1 METQNVSSGGG
12 EAKSFPTL
20 DTPPAV
26 HSWFR
31 AVRLMPLPSL
41 PRLAPALAACGLVL
55 LLAGCGAKREVK
67 IIKLAHGLDP
77 QHSVHHGMVFLG
89 QRLAEKSGGKM
100 HVDVYPSG
108 QLGSERECL
117 ELVQLGGL
125 AMTKVS
131 ASVLESFA
139 PEFKVFGLPYLFRDQ
154 THRNVVLDGPIGRE
168 ILLAPQSK
176 FMRGLCY
183 YDSGTRS
190 FYTKKPVRTPD
201 DLKGLKIRVQ
211 ESPMAFALIRAF
223 GASATPIA
231 WGELYTALQ
240 QGVVDGAENNPPSF
254 HLARH
259 YEVCKYYTLNDH
271 TSVPDVVVVGTHFW
285 NSLTPQEQK
294 WLQEAADE
302 SAAHQRRLWTVSTEA
317 SLAAVEKAGVEI
329 IRPDQ
334 AAFAARVADL
344 HETARQ
350 DPIIGPLDRRI
361 AEVKP

>member
-1 METQNVSSGGG
+1 MPR
-12 EAKSFPTL
+12 SFPL
-20 DTPPAV
+20 RRPA
-26 HSWFR
+26 
-31 AVRLMPLPSL
+31 
-41 PRLAPALAACGLVL
+41 ALVVWLVL
-55 LLAGCGAKREVK
+55 ALLAAGCGRRGEIK

-77 QHSVHHGMVFLG
+77 QHSVHLGMVFLG
-89 QRLAEKSGGKM
+89 ERLAEKSGGRLR
-100 HVDVYPSG
+100 VDVYSSG

-131 ASVLESFA
+131 ASVLEGFA
-139 PEFKVFGLPYLFRDQ
+139 PEFKVFGLPYLFRDDA
-154 THRNVVLDGPIGRE
+154 HKNAVLDGPLGRE
-168 ILLAPQSK
+168 ILAAPQSK

-183 YDSGTRS
+183 YDSGSRS
-190 FYTKKPVRTPD
+190 FYTKKPVHTPA

-259 YEVCKYYTLNDH
+259 YEVCKYYSLDEH

-285 NSLTPQEQK
+285 NSLTPQEQQ

-302 SAAHQRRLWTVSTEA
+302 SAVHQRKLWAESTAA

-329 IRPDQ
+329 IRPDK
-334 AAFAARVADL
+334 AAFRAAVAEL
-344 HETARQ
+344 HASAKQ

-361 AEVKP
+361 AEAKP

>member
-1 METQNVSSGGG
+1 MKRS
-12 EAKSFPTL
+12 
-20 DTPPAV
+20 
-26 HSWFR
+26 
-31 AVRLMPLPSL
+31 PLLRRSAAL
-41 PRLAPALAACGLVL
+41 VVGLGLA
-55 LLAGCGAKREVK
+55 LLAGGCARQRDVK

-77 QHSVHHGMVFLG
+77 QHSVHKGMVFLG
-89 QRLAEKSGGKM
+89 ERLAEKSGGKLR
-100 HVDVYPSG
+100 VDVYSSG

-131 ASVLESFA
+131 ASVLEGFA
-139 PEFKVFGLPYLFRDQ
+139 PEFKVFGLPYLFRDDA
-154 THRNVVLDGPIGRE
+154 HKRAVLEGPIGRE

-183 YDSGTRS
+183 YDSGSRS
-190 FYTKKPVRTPD
+190 FYTKKPVRTPA

-223 GASATPIA
+223 GASATPISF
-231 WGELYTALQ
+231 GELYTALQ

-259 YEVCKYYTLNDH
+259 YEVCRYYTLDEH

-285 NSLTPQEQK
+285 HSLTPQEQR

-302 SAAHQRRLWTVSTEA
+302 SSVHQHKLWAESTAA
-317 SLAAVEKAGVEI
+317 SLAAVEKSGVEI
-329 IRPDQ
+329 IRPDN
-334 AAFAARVADL
+334 AAFRAAVADL
-344 HETARQ
+344 HAQAQQ
-350 DPIIGPLDRRI
+350 DPIVGPLDRRI
-361 AEVKP
+361 AEVQP

>member
-1 METQNVSSGGG
+1 MTRRQ
-12 EAKSFPTL
+12 L
-20 DTPPAV
+20 LQ
-26 HSWFR
+26 R
-31 AVRLMPLPSL
+31 AL
-41 PRLAPALAACGLVL
+41 PALVAASWL
-55 LLAGCGAKREVK
+55 LTGCGARRDVK
-67 IIKLAHGLDP
+67 VIKLAHGLDQ
-77 QHSVHHGMVFLG
+77 QHSVHKGMVYLG
-89 QRLAEKSGGKM
+89 QKLAEKSGGKLR
-100 HVDVYPSG
+100 VDVYPSG

-117 ELVQLGGL
+117 ELVQIGGL

-131 ASVLESFA
+131 ASVLEGFA
-139 PEFKVFGLPYLFRDQ
+139 PEFKVFGLPYLFRDDAHK
-154 THRNVVLDGPIGRE
+154 TAVLDGPIGKE
-168 ILLAPQSK
+168 ILAAPQSK

-183 YDSGTRS
+183 YDSGSRS

-231 WGELYTALQ
+231 FGELYTALQ

-259 YEVCKYYTLNDH
+259 YEVCKYYTLDEH
-271 TSVPDVVVVGTHFW
+271 TSVPDVVVVNTHFW
-285 NSLTPQEQK
+285 ASLNPQEQQ

-302 SAAHQRRLWTVSTEA
+302 SAVYQRKLWTTSTEE
-317 SLAAVEKAGVEI
+317 SLAAVAKAGVEI

-334 AAFAARVADL
+334 KLFAAKVAEL